1 MALGLNYR
9 ICLNIFYS
17 KSTHMISQKL
27 NPQKIIGLI
36 MAFAATLLIMASCN
50 NSDDTATESSKTDT
64 LNSNTTTEPAP
75 VKKKTGKVT
84 AAVKV
89 DEETAKMEKDNNGY
103 YNRTEVAPA
112 YPGGQDALET
122 YIMNNIE
129 YPQQAIDNDV
139 EGTVYVKF
147 GVDEKGNVSNVTT
160 VGNKLGYGLEEE
172 AIKVVSAMPQWTAG
186 TVKGK
191 NVKTWR
197 TLPITYKLES

>member
-1 MALGLNYR
+1 
-9 ICLNIFYS
+9 
-17 KSTHMISQKL
+17 MISQKF
-27 NPQKIIGLI
+27 NPNKIIGLI
-36 MAFAATLLIMASCN
+36 MALAATILLASCN
-50 NSDDTATESSKTDT
+50 NSDDTVTESANADST
-64 LNSNTTTEPAP
+64 NNPNATTTATVNAP
-75 VKKKTGKVT
+75 TKKKTGKVT
-84 AAVKV
+84 AAIKI
-89 DEETAKMEKDNNGY
+89 DEETVKMEKDNVGY
-103 YNRTEVAPA
+103 YNRTEIAPA

-129 YPQQAIDNDV
+129 YPQQAIDSDI

-160 VGNKLGYGLEEE
+160 VGNKIGYGLEEE
-172 AIKVVSAMPQWTAG
+172 AVKVVAAMPQWTAG

>member
-1 MALGLNYR
+1 
-9 ICLNIFYS
+9 
-17 KSTHMISQKL
+17 MISQKL
-27 NPQKIIGLI
+27 NPNKVIGLI
-36 MAFAATLLIMASCN
+36 MALAATILIASCN
-50 NSDDTATESSKTDT
+50 NSDDAATGSADADSI
-64 LNSNTTTEPAP
+64 NNANTTNMATAPA
-75 VKKKTGKVT
+75 KKKTGKVT

-89 DEETAKMEKDNNGY
+89 DEETAKMEKDNIGY

-129 YPQQAIDNDV
+129 YPQQAIDSDV

-147 GVDEKGNVSNVTT
+147 GVDEKGNVNNVTT
-160 VGNKLGYGLEEE
+160 VGNKIGYGLEEE
-172 AIKVVSAMPQWTAG
+172 AVKVVAAMPQWTAG
-186 TVKGK
+186 TIKGK